1 MDNMDSAHKETEKKL
16 TQLEKKLKKEYYK
29 AYEEVS
35 EAANDYFMQF
45 AKQDEKR
52 RLLVESGKMPQEQ
65 YIAWRNEEMLIG
77 EKWQELER
85 RIAIEYQNT
94 NKVAYALTR
103 NVMIDVYALNRNY
116 IYSRITKDTG
126 IDISFSLYD
135 RKSVERL
142 LTKRPNLLPKP
153 SDEALKNMGG
163 EKVSRYHR
171 KKIRSIATR
180 SIIKGDS
187 VPDIAENICK
197 ETGQADLNNAVRQA
211 RTMMTSAQN
220 GGRQDSLVEAK
231 ERYKKYGI
239 IVKKKWI
246 ATDDNRTRH
255 SHRYGEGV
263 GGEIV
268 DIDDVFSNGLKC
280 PGDTSGDPSEIYN
293 CRCTMRSVVEYE
305 K

>member
-1 MDNMDSAHKETEKKL
+1 MDRAHVETENKL
-16 TQLEKKLKKEYYK
+16 TQLEKILKKEYYK

-35 EAANDYFMQF
+35 ETANDYFMQF

-52 RLLVESGKMPQEQ
+52 RLLVESGEMPQEQ
-65 YIAWRNEEMLIG
+65 YIAWRNEEMLID

-103 NVMIDVYALNRNY
+103 NMMIDVYALNRNY
-116 IYSRITKDTG
+116 IYSRLTKDTG

-187 VPDIAENICK
+187 IPDIAKNICK

-220 GGRQDSLVEAK
+220 GGRLDSLIEAK

-268 DIDDVFSNGLKC
+268 DVDDVFSNGLKC
-280 PGDTSGDPSEIYN
+280 PGDTSGNPSEIYN

>member
-1 MDNMDSAHKETEKKL
+1 MDRAHVETENKL
-16 TQLEKKLKKEYYK
+16 TQLEKILKKEYYK

-52 RLLVESGKMPQEQ
+52 RLLVESGEMPQEQ
-65 YIAWRNEEMLIG
+65 YIAWRNEEMLID

-103 NVMIDVYALNRNY
+103 NMMIDVYALNRNY
-116 IYSRITKDTG
+116 IYSRLTKDTG

-187 VPDIAENICK
+187 IPDIAKNICK

-220 GGRQDSLVEAK
+220 GGRLDSLIEAK

-268 DIDDVFSNGLKC
+268 DVDDVFSNGLKC
-280 PGDTSGDPSEIYN
+280 PGDTSGNPSEIYN